1 MLASNLIAPGLLKSL
16 NCVSKLRPQ
25 IMFLSYTKLIVWHV
39 REHDVREHMFAMFG
53 PCSGMFVM
61 FAMFVCNSIA
71 IRHVREHMFA
81 DVREH
86 MFARPKS
93 SLCSWI
99 I

>member
-1 MLASNLIAPGLLKSL
+1 MFVNIVFV
-16 NCVSKLRPQ
+16 N
-25 IMFLSYTKLIVWHV
+25 IMFV
-39 REHDVREHMFAMFG
+39 MFG

-71 IRHVREHMFA
+71 FRHVREHMFEMF
-81 DVREH
+81 VGH
-86 MFARPKS
+86 MFAHPKP